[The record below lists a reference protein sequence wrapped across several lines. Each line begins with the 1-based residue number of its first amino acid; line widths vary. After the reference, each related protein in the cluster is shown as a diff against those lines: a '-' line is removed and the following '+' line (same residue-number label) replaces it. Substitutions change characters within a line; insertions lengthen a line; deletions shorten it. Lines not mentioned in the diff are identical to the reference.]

1 MNVQD
6 EIHIAIRKLDVEK
19 IEGILQANTNILYE
33 SDPRPL
39 SYACKLGNLTSVK
52 AILPFMSADM
62 NDDEVFSISQDCFLY
77 AYQLGHEQI
86 TKQLRQKFF
95 GWSEFSSSPDPSP

>member
-1 MNVQD
+1 MQE

-39 SYACKLGNLTSVK
+39 SSVK

-77 AYQLGHEQI
+77 AHQLGHEQI